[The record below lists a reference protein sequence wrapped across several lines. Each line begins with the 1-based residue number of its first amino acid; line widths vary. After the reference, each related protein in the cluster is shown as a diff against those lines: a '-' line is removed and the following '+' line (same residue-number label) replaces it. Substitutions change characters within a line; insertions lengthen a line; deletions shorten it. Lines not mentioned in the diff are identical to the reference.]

1 LVTARA
7 VAPLEKLVGWCL
19 PLLAPQGRMLALKG
33 EAAATELERVAPSLK
48 ALGAVDW
55 GVVSVGADLGEA
67 ATRVV
72 RIDLGANG
80 FRTAKSARAARNVRS
95 TRSRRTPN

>member
-1 LVTARA
+1 
-7 VAPLEKLVGWCL
+7 
-19 PLLAPQGRMLALKG
+19 MLALKG

-48 ALGAVDW
+48 ALGAVEW
-55 GVVSVGADLGEA
+55 GVVSVGAELGDA

-80 FRTAKSARAARNVRS
+80 FRPGKAARPSKSARS
-95 TRSRRTPN
+95 PRSRRTPN